1 MPISTI
7 ANCSGKAASPQRGFT
22 LVEILVV
29 VTLVA
34 VFAAVLIPNLHIGSE
49 RELDQGAVRLQELLE
64 AVGEQ
69 SVFSGEL
76 LGVRLKEDRIEPMRF
91 DPEQQKFAPFGGDS
105 RVGLGNWDLGDD
117 LRLSWELE
125 KVEQDGS
132 SSPFTAGFGLVEAAE
147 ARLTAGEKDDDK
159 DSRPQLFFFPS
170 GEATPAH
177 FKLEL
182 IGSDRMPVELE
193 LDALSRA
200 TLIKDEEE

>member
-7 ANCSGKAASPQRGFT
+7 ANCSGKAAGRQHGFT

-34 VFAAVLIPNLHIGSE
+34 VFAAVLIPNLHIGNE
-49 RELDQGAVRLQELLE
+49 RTLDQGAARLQELLA

-76 LGVRLKEDRIEPMRF
+76 LGIRLKEDRIVPMRF
-91 DPEQQKFAPFGGDS
+91 DPAQQKFVSFGGDS
-105 RVGLGNWDLGDD
+105 RAGLGAWDLGDD
-117 LRLSWELE
+117 LRLSWDLE
-125 KVEQDGS
+125 KVEQDNS
-132 SSPFTAGFGLVEAAE
+132 SSPYTAGFGLVEAAE

-200 TLIKDEEE
+200 KLIKDDEA

>member
-1 MPISTI
+1 
-7 ANCSGKAASPQRGFT
+7 
-22 LVEILVV
+22 
-29 VTLVA
+29 
-34 VFAAVLIPNLHIGSE
+34 
-49 RELDQGAVRLQELLE
+49 GAVRLQELLA

-76 LGVRLKEDRIEPMRF
+76 LGIRLTEDRIEPMRF
-91 DPEQQKFAPFGGDS
+91 DPEQQKFVPFGGDS
-105 RVGLGNWDLGDD
+105 RAGLSTWERGEG
-117 LRLSWELE
+117 LRLSWDLE
-125 KVEQDGS
+125 KIEQNTG
-132 SSPFTAGFGLVEAAE
+132 SSPFTAGLGLVEAAE

-159 DSRPQLFFFPS
+159 DNRPQLFFFPS

-182 IGSDRMPVELE
+182 IGSDRMPGELE